1 LRKSNLQ
8 LTLTKLY
15 ISERFFPNQQNFSA
29 SYFQAIKIFVIAKK
43 NTEGEISMKKFL
55 ALSLLLG
62 SVIFTVSTAEAKTT
76 SENSKNAIEISAAQQ
91 GRYYQNRRYNNHRS
105 VRIVTRN
112 VRRGRQI
119 YRETYRVTY
128 NNRNGRT
135 RTQLISRVRIR

>member
-1 LRKSNLQ
+1 
-8 LTLTKLY
+8 
-15 ISERFFPNQQNFSA
+15 
-29 SYFQAIKIFVIAKK
+29 
-43 NTEGEISMKKFL
+43 MKKFL

-62 SVIFTVSTAEAKTT
+62 SIIFSVSSVEAKTT
-76 SENSKNAIEISAAQQ
+76 SENSKNVIGISSAQQ
-91 GRYYQNRRYNNHRS
+91 DRYYQNRRYNNQRS

>member
-1 LRKSNLQ
+1 
-8 LTLTKLY
+8 
-15 ISERFFPNQQNFSA
+15 
-29 SYFQAIKIFVIAKK
+29 
-43 NTEGEISMKKFL
+43 MKKFL

-62 SVIFTVSTAEAKTT
+62 SIIFTVSSAEAKTT
-76 SENSKNAIEISAAQQ
+76 SENSKNAIGISSAQQ
-91 GRYYQNRRYNNHRS
+91 DRYYQNRRYNNQRS

-135 RTQLISRVRIR
+135 RTQLVSRVRIR

>member
-1 LRKSNLQ
+1 
-8 LTLTKLY
+8 
-15 ISERFFPNQQNFSA
+15 
-29 SYFQAIKIFVIAKK
+29 
-43 NTEGEISMKKFL
+43 MKKFL
-55 ALSLLLG
+55 VLSLLLG
-62 SVIFTVSTAEAKTT
+62 SIIFTVSSVEAKTT
-76 SENSKNAIEISAAQQ
+76 SENSKNMIGISSAQQ
-91 GRYYQNRRYNNHRS
+91 DRYYQNRRYNNQRS